1 MRGEAAGDARG
12 RRGRPACAVPV
23 TRVCVANLVY
33 NFLLLLAVSASFQCL
48 VCFVYSTIVS
58 YTD

>member
-1 MRGEAAGDARG
+1 MPEGAGNA
-12 RRGRPACAVPV
+12 PLCSTVPM

-48 VCFVYSTIVS
+48 VCFVYSIIVS